1 MFCIVLIVALC
12 SYFVPAGE
20 YARIQ
25 VDGRTVVDPNSYTR
39 VESNP
44 IGVMEFLLAFP
55 TGMTAAASITFFI
68 MIVSASF
75 NIITETGA
83 IKSAIGRAAV
93 AFRSKENLMIPAVL
107 AIFSIG
113 GATFGMSEENVVFVP
128 ITIALARA

>member
-1 MFCIVLIVALC
+1 MSNQNPSATKKKFKFPHPVGLMFCIVLIVALC

-55 TGMTAAASITFFI
+55 TGMTAAASITF
-68 MIVSASF
+68 S
-75 NIITETGA
+75 GKLCG
-83 IKSAIGRAAV
+83 KSC
-93 AFRSKENLMIPAVL
+93 L
-107 AIFSIG
+107 
-113 GATFGMSEENVVFVP
+113 
-128 ITIALARA
+128 

>member
-1 MFCIVLIVALC
+1 
-12 SYFVPAGE
+12 
-20 YARIQ
+20 
-25 VDGRTVVDPNSYTR
+25 
-39 VESNP
+39 
-44 IGVMEFLLAFP
+44 
-55 TGMTAAASITFFI
+55 MTAAASITFFI

-128 ITIALARA
+128 ITIALARALGYDAMVGISLAVLGAACGFCAGVINPFTIGVAQGLAELPCSPASPTGS